1 MSVAAPP
8 ASPFKGLAAFDDSE
22 LDALFFFGRERE
34 REVLVANLLASR
46 LTVLY
51 GESGVGKSSLLAA
64 GVVRSLR
71 SQAPQAAVELHTTW
85 SNGTDGILDPVADAD
100 EGYLLLDQFEEYFLY
115 HDDGGGLLRDLP
127 ELLQTSRVNVLI
139 ALREDSLARLDAFK
153 AAIPSVFANQ
163 IRLEHL
169 DRAAARS
176 AILGPVD
183 RWNRL
188 TDEHVTVEPELV
200 EAVLDQTGGTRIEAP
215 YLQLVLERIWNAE
228 GAGKTR
234 VLRRETLDRLGG
246 AETIVREH
254 LERALASLD
263 AHEQEVAAEMF
274 AHLVTPSG
282 TKIAHQTPDLAEY
295 AGAPEEDVRRVL
307 RKLTNERIVHGVD
320 SSDRYEIFHDVL
332 AEPIRTWQAHRQV
345 DAERDAA
352 LRRQRRLYGVV
363 AVALVALAVVAGL
376 AVWAFVERGRAQDQA
391 RHARA
396 RELDARAS
404 ENLAIDPNESVRLAL
419 AAAKREPGSAT
430 ESVLRDAYLADR
442 SRLVRHTVA
451 PVTAVAASPDGTLL
465 AAAVAGHGV
474 QLLDAANRRLVRT
487 VPVPGTVSGLA
498 FTAGGKR
505 LISSVRTGRA
515 RLWDVATAKRL
526 PVHRLVAAQ
535 TPDLSFRLVAARGA
549 LETAIPHIRRLVM
562 APNGRLAAVVARRKL
577 VHAVL
582 FDRRGRI
589 VRVLPRTAINT
600 LTFSPDGTY
609 LATTGKTGTNLWNA
623 TTGRWVRF
631 VRDAKGGANVL
642 AFSPDGRLL
651 ATGSDDSGIRIFD
664 VATGVRTY
672 FLFGHTNPVRVLAW
686 SPDGRVVA
694 SGSSDRKVLLWRLQ
708 NLVGAGSLAA
718 TLAGS
723 RGTIEALAFTPDSSR
738 LVSGDDGN
746 SIRVWDAIPDQ
757 VLELLGRNP
766 GPALDAR
773 WAGNEAVA
781 LWPGVVT
788 TFDTLTRRATHE
800 LRPPAGAGLTALGIS
815 RGASVIAAGASNGST
830 YLWNG
835 DGTALPTR
843 HGSTAV
849 TAVAVS
855 ANGKLIAAGDKKGT
869 IAVWPA
875 DGSSPGWTA
884 TQRGPIADVVFSPR
898 GEVLATAGP
907 AGGAVFSAADGHRLH
922 ELQVPGGLA
931 DIEFSP
937 GGTYIGGAGGDGTTR
952 LWFAKT
958 GALYRVPHVHKK
970 PLTAIAF
977 NGDGTVMASAGK
989 DFDVWVYGVR
999 KGLRRLM
1006 ERTSFGPLS
1015 AVALTSDGRWVAG
1028 GAPVSVILWDAV
1040 DGHAFPYLRGHTG
1053 HLTSV
1058 SFARGRPTLL
1068 TSSLDGTVRTFAC
1081 DVCVALPTLMHLA
1094 EIRLAQTN

>member
-1 MSVAAPP
+1 MSVSAPP

-71 SQAPQAAVELHTTW
+71 SQAPRAAVDLHATW
-85 SNGTDGILDPVADAD
+85 SSGTDGVLDVVADAE

-115 HDDGGGLLRDLP
+115 HDDDGGLLRDLP
-127 ELLQTSRVNVLI
+127 ELLQTTRVNVLV

-188 TDEHVTVEPELV
+188 TDEHVAVEPELV

-228 GAGKTR
+228 GAGERR
-234 VLRRETLDRLGG
+234 VLRRGTLDRLGG

-263 AHEQEVAAEMF
+263 AHEQEVAADMF

-332 AEPIRTWQAHRQV
+332 AEPIRTWQLARQV
-345 DAERDAA
+345 EAERDAA
-352 LRRQRRLYGVV
+352 RRRQRRLYGVV
-363 AVALVALAVVAGL
+363 AVALVALAIVAGL
-376 AVWAFVERGRAQDQA
+376 AVWAFVERGRVEDQA

-404 ENLAIDPNESVRLAL
+404 ENLTIDPNESVRLAL
-419 AAAKREPGSAT
+419 AAAKREPSSAT
-430 ESVLRDAYLADR
+430 ESVLRLAYFDDH
-442 SRLVRHTVA
+442 SRLVRHTPT
-451 PVTAVAASPDGTLL
+451 PVTAVAASPDGRLV

-474 QLLDAANRRLVRT
+474 QLVNARNRRLVRN
-487 VPVPGTVSGLA
+487 VPVPGIISGLA
-498 FTAGGKR
+498 FTAGGKS
-505 LISSVRTGRA
+505 LISTVRTGRA
-515 RLWDVATAKRL
+515 HLWDVVTAKPL
-526 PVHRLVAAQ
+526 PTHGFVAAQ
-535 TPDLSFRLVAARGA
+535 TPDLSFRLVPARGE
-549 LETAIPHIRRLVM
+549 LRSAITHVRRLVV
-562 APNGRLAAVVARRKL
+562 APNGRLAAVVARRKR
-577 VHAVL
+577 VSAIL
-582 FDRRGRI
+582 FDRGGRT
-589 VRVLPRTAINT
+589 VRVLPRTVIKT
-600 LTFSPDGTY
+600 LTFSPDGKY

-642 AFSPDGRLL
+642 AFSPDSRFL
-651 ATGSDDSGIRIFD
+651 ATAGNDSAIRIFT
-664 VATGVRTY
+664 VETGERTY
-672 FLFGHTNPVRVLAW
+672 YLFGHTNPVKVLAW

-694 SGSSDRKVLLWRLQ
+694 SGSPDRKVLLWRLQ

-723 RGTIEALAFTPDSSR
+723 RGTIEALAFTPDSAR
-738 LVSGDDGN
+738 LVSGDDGD
-746 SIRVWDAIPDQ
+746 SMRVWDAIPDPL
-757 VLELLGRNP
+757 LELLGRNP

-773 WAGNEAVA
+773 WAGTEAVA

-800 LRPPAGAGLTALGIS
+800 LRPPAGTGLTALGIS
-815 RGASVIAAGASNGST
+815 RAASVIAAGAADGST
-830 YLWNG
+830 YLWSG
-835 DGTALPTR
+835 DGTPLPTR
-843 HGSTAV
+843 HGSTRV
-849 TAVAVS
+849 TAVSVS
-855 ANGKLIAAGDKKGT
+855 ANGKLIAAGDQAGT
-869 IAVWPA
+869 IAVWPS
-875 DGSSPGWTA
+875 DGRGREWTA
-884 TQRGPIADVVFSPR
+884 AQRGPIVDVVFSPR
-898 GEVLATAGP
+898 GDVVAAAGR
-907 AGGAVFSAADGHRLH
+907 AGGAVFSAADGHRLRD
-922 ELQVPGGLA
+922 LPVPGGLA
-931 DIEFSP
+931 DVEFSP
-937 GGTYIGGAGGDGTTR
+937 GGAYIGGAGRDGTTR
-952 LWFAKT
+952 LWFADT
-958 GALYRVPHVHKK
+958 GKLYRVPHVHTK

-977 NGDGTVMASAGK
+977 NGNGTVIASAGR
-989 DFDVWVYGVR
+989 DSDVWVYGVR
-999 KGLRRLM
+999 KGLRHLM
-1006 ERTSFGPLS
+1006 DRVSFGPLS
-1015 AVALTSDGRWVAG
+1015 AVALNSDGRWVAG
-1028 GAPVSVILWDAV
+1028 GAPVSVILWDSAN
-1040 DGHAFPYLRGHTG
+1040 GHAFPYLRGHTD

-1058 SFARGRPTLL
+1058 SFARGRPTIL

-1081 DVCVALPTLMHLA
+1081 DFCVGLPTLMHLA
-1094 EIRLAQTN
+1094 EIRLAQTR